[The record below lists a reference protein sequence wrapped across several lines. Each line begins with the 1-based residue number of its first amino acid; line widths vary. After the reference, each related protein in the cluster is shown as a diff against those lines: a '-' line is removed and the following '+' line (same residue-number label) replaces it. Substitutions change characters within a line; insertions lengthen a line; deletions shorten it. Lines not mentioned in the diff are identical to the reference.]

1 MQFLCSTLWIQYSK
15 KSEYKHKVINKQM
28 LLFVNQGGPQHEPT
42 DIIRKSPLTESLHVL
57 HAVHC
62 SCLLINLHITLS
74 WQRFCITQGCQIYL
88 CLFYYSLS
96 NCTSKSKGI
105 LGQLIHYLNFGALM
119 NRAFLCKCVG
129 WIVLILFVT

>member
-1 MQFLCSTLWIQYSK
+1 MNFNNLFMNLISRKVHKKRMTNSKFDLIIYLFHKLKKLINLALMQFLCSTLWIQYSK

-42 DIIRKSPLTESLHVL
+42 DIKRKSPLTESLHVL

-74 WQRFCITQGCQIYL
+74 WQRVCITQGC
-88 CLFYYSLS
+88 
-96 NCTSKSKGI
+96 
-105 LGQLIHYLNFGALM
+105 
-119 NRAFLCKCVG
+119 
-129 WIVLILFVT
+129 